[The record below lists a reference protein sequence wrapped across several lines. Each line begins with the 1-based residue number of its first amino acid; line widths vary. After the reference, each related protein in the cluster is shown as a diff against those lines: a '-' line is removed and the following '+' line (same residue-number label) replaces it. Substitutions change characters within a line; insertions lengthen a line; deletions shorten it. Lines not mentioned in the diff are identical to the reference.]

1 MLVPLV
7 FRRPNDKRPRNQA
20 RMKLREC
27 IFIIRQRDAEDR
39 VNFFNVKNELYVFK
53 MFFFSIYIFFKI
65 I

>member
-39 VNFFNVKNELYVFK
+39 VNFFNVKQIYTCLK
-53 MFFFSIYIFFKI
+53 CFFLVYIFFKI